1 MLVTLLMQNQVTI
14 DSDLLVHSNML
25 PLCNKPHSSSFLSLQ
40 PADGMTNAIKIQLF
54 LDFFKQNCYFWIKK

>member
-1 MLVTLLMQNQVTI
+1 MLVTLLMQKQVTI

-25 PLCNKPHSSSFLSLQ
+25 PLCNKTHSSSFLSLQ

-54 LDFFKQNCYFWIKK
+54 LDFFKQNCYF